1 MTASRREFLSSS
13 GILIGAGLVVAACKK
28 DEDEEGEVTATEDL
42 MREHGVLRRALV
54 VYREAAARLRTNAA
68 SFPGD
73 ALVKTAALFRS
84 FGEDYHEKKLEE
96 AHIFPAVKTAVGRP
110 ASYVDVLV
118 QQHQRGREIGDYIT
132 AQAPKI
138 SDANA
143 LASALD
149 AFARMYEEHAAIED
163 TIIFPAWKK
172 TMSAKQLD
180 EMGDKFEDIEKQTF
194 GKDGF
199 DDAVS
204 QIDAI
209 EKSLALDDLSK
220 FTAPPVAKT

>member
-54 VYREAAARLRTNAA
+54 VYREAAARLRANAA

-96 AHIFPAVKTAVGRP
+96 AYIFPAVKKAGGKA
-110 ASYVDVLV
+110 ASCVDVLV

-138 SDANA
+138 ADAST

-149 AFARMYEEHAAIED
+149 GFARMYEEHAAIED

-199 DDAVS
+199 DDAVV
-204 QIDAI
+204 QIEAI
-209 EKSLALDDLSK
+209 EESLALDDLSK